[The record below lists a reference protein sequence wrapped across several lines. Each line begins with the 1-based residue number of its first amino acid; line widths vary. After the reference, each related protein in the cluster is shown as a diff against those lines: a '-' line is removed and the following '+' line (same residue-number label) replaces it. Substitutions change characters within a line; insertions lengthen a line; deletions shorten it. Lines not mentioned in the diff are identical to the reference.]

1 MEWSGN
7 VVIDWV
13 TDNFTDSYSSGLRPY
28 DSGIRRYEIEAL
40 IDPETGDL
48 DGIRIWDLD
57 QEQMVTEEVF
67 RLRHGQ
73 DQWQQ
78 VLEKLTEAMNSTDFD
93 RE

>member
-13 TDNFTDSYSSGLRPY
+13 TDNFRNGYRLGPN

-57 QEQMVTEEVF
+57 QDQMVTEEVF